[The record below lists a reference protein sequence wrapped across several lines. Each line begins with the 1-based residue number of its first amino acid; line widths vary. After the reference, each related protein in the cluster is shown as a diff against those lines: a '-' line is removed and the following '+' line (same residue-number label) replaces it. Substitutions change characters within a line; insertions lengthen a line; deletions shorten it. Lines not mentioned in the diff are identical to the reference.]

1 MDKKENLVEF
11 KSEANKTIGL
21 LNLTWPALIEFTRDN
36 AFPNFLQEL
45 CDKTFRNIEEAINE
59 NDLTE
64 YKKMEEM
71 INRYM
76 FSASDSLS
84 LRITPKEVMELLQRI
99 NILILNWIR
108 MVEELKKEKVF
119 SLSADFSSRV
129 KSIITD
135 IDNVISMSS
144 TVKYQIDMAERLIR
158 KAEDVLSAAPRAFN
172 LSKHFIDAIKS
183 EME

>member
-1 MDKKENLVEF
+1 VDKKENLAEF
-11 KSEANKTIGL
+11 KNEANKTMGYI
-21 LNLTWPALIEFTRDN
+21 NLTWPALIEFTRDN
-36 AFPNFLQEL
+36 VFPNFLQEL
-45 CDKTFRNIEEAINE
+45 CDKTFQNIEEAINE

-64 YKKMEEM
+64 YRKMEEM

-76 FSASDSLS
+76 FSVSDSLS
-84 LRITPKEVMELLQRI
+84 FRIAPKEVMELLQRI

-108 MVEELKKEKVF
+108 MVEEAKKEKEF
-119 SLSADFSSRV
+119 SLPVDFADRV

-135 IDNVISMSS
+135 IDNVINMSS
-144 TVKYQIDMAERLIR
+144 TVKYQIDMAERLIK
-158 KAEDVLSAAPRAFN
+158 KAETVLSAAPRAFN